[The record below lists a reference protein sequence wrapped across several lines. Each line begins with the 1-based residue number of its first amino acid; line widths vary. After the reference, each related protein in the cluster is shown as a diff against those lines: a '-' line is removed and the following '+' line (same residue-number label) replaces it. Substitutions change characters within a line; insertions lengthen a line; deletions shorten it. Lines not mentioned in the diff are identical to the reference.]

1 VQERTSGKD
10 LCPRRPEA
18 GSRSSISTITAQ
30 FPLEATCCRRR
41 HGRDPRLR
49 PACDFSLGRSVDWH
63 GVLAEARA
71 QGRPILIRREQ
82 GFVEDPDRHLR
93 AASPCLAAATGAD
106 RDLAVHVLRRPVL
119 ARCLEDDGSQLPC
132 HEVALGPGGLHHA
145 KCISDPWGGHLV
157 EAPLLFVSSIPRG
170 RG

>member
-1 VQERTSGKD
+1 MALTHSSALGPAHRGRGEGHREPACEERTSGKD
-10 LCPRRPEA
+10 LCPRTPEA

-71 QGRPILIRREQ
+71 QGTPILIRREQ
-82 GFVEDPDRHLR
+82 GFLEDPDRYLR
-93 AASPCLAAATGAD
+93 AASPCLA
-106 RDLAVHVLRRPVL
+106 
-119 ARCLEDDGSQLPC
+119 
-132 HEVALGPGGLHHA
+132 
-145 KCISDPWGGHLV
+145 
-157 EAPLLFVSSIPRG
+157 SIFQ
-170 RG
+170 